1 MELAG
6 SISQRQSHRTDTEL
20 AMLRTIT
27 IGSCVSVQGLQVGQ
41 TPDGMLIVHVDEKNY
56 VGRPVIATRKS

>member
-1 MELAG
+1 
-6 SISQRQSHRTDTEL
+6 
-20 AMLRTIT
+20 MLRTIT
-27 IGSCVSVQGLQVGQ
+27 IGSCVSVQGLHVGQ